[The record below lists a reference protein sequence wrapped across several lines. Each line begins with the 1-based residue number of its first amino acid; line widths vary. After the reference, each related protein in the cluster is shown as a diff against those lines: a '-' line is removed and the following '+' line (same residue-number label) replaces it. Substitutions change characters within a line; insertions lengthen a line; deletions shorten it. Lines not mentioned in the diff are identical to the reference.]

1 MALGCHDI
9 SCSYHFMDIVMAVIF
24 LESKD
29 NAKIK
34 HLRGLIEL
42 NSARKKYQQTVL
54 EGTHLCLA
62 WLQQQKKIFSLFTTE
77 QALKHPDLQKIMTLY
92 KGHIFVISEVL
103 YKDLSTLG
111 TTLAC
116 LAVIDLPQ
124 NLPTIDF
131 NQDTLILENVQ
142 DPGNVGTLL
151 RSAAAANIKQVIC
164 TQGSASLWSPRVLR
178 AGMGAHFSLTCFE
191 NSTLEHILPNFKI
204 PVFVTS
210 SHRSTSLYSK
220 NLTQACVWILGNE
233 GQGASD
239 YALAHAQAVTIPQP
253 GGQESLNVAIAGSV
267 CFFEMVRQRQING

>member
-1 MALGCHDI
+1 MAI
-9 SCSYHFMDIVMAVIF
+9 IF

-42 NSARKKYQQTVL
+42 NSARKKHQQTVL

-62 WLQQQKKIFSLFTTE
+62 WLQQLKKIFSLFTTE
-77 QALKHPDLQKIMTLY
+77 QALENSELQQVFELHQ
-92 KGHIFVISEVL
+92 GHIFVISEVL

-111 TTLAC
+111 TTLPC
-116 LAVIDLPQ
+116 LAIIDLPQ
-124 NLPTIDF
+124 NPAQIDF
-131 NQDTLILENVQ
+131 TQDTLILENVQ

-151 RSAAAANIKQVIC
+151 RSAAAANVKQVIC

-178 AGMGAHFSLTCFE
+178 AGMGAHFSLVCFE
-191 NSTLEHILPNFKI
+191 NIQLEQILPQFKI

-220 NLTQACVWILGNE
+220 DLTQACVWILGNE
-233 GQGASD
+233 GQGASN
-239 YALAHAQAVTIPQP
+239 YALEHAEAVAIPQP
-253 GGQESLNVAIAGSV
+253 GGQESLNVAIAGSI
-267 CFFEMVRQRQING
+267 CFFEMVRQRQ

>member
-1 MALGCHDI
+1 MAI
-9 SCSYHFMDIVMAVIF
+9 IF

-42 NSARKKYQQTVL
+42 NSARKKHQQTVL

-77 QALKHPDLQKIMTLY
+77 QALENSELQQVFELHQ
-92 KGHIFVISEVL
+92 GHIFVISEVL

-111 TTLAC
+111 TTLPC
-116 LAVIDLPQ
+116 LAIIDLPQ
-124 NLPTIDF
+124 NPAQIDF
-131 NQDTLILENVQ
+131 TQDTLILENVQ

-178 AGMGAHFSLTCFE
+178 AGMGAHFSLVCFE
-191 NSTLEHILPNFKI
+191 NIKLEQILPQFKI

-220 NLTQACVWILGNE
+220 DLTQACVWILGNE
-233 GQGASD
+233 GQGASN
-239 YALAHAQAVTIPQP
+239 YALEHAEAVAIPQP
-253 GGQESLNVAIAGSV
+253 GGQESLNVAIAGSI
-267 CFFEMVRQRQING
+267 CFFEMVRQRQ

>member
-1 MALGCHDI
+1 MAI
-9 SCSYHFMDIVMAVIF
+9 IF

-42 NSARKKYQQTVL
+42 NSARKKHQQTVL

-77 QALKHPDLQKIMTLY
+77 QALENSELQQVFELHQ
-92 KGHIFVISEVL
+92 GHIFVISEVL

-111 TTLAC
+111 TTLPC
-116 LAVIDLPQ
+116 LAIIDLPQ
-124 NLPTIDF
+124 NPAQIDF
-131 NQDTLILENVQ
+131 TQDTLILENVQ

-151 RSAAAANIKQVIC
+151 RSAAAANVKQVIC

-178 AGMGAHFSLTCFE
+178 AGMGAHFSLVCFE
-191 NSTLEHILPNFKI
+191 NIQLEDILPQFKI

-220 NLTQACVWILGNE
+220 DLTQACVWILGNE
-233 GQGASD
+233 GQGASN
-239 YALAHAQAVTIPQP
+239 YALEHAEAIAIPQP
-253 GGQESLNVAIAGSV
+253 GGQESLNVAIAGSI
-267 CFFEMVRQRQING
+267 CFFEMVRQRQ